1 MLRLAA
7 PDDVPAL
14 AEMLARSFHDDPV
27 SVWAH
32 PHAGKRPRRI
42 ARFFAGRLT
51 TLVPY
56 ELTWTTAERDAA
68 ALWAPPDA
76 WAVPPGE
83 LLRGIGALTP
93 RRAPLTLWGL
103 GGVERVHPRERH
115 LYLAVL
121 GVDPPRQGQ
130 GLGSWL
136 LAPGLEAC
144 DREGVG
150 AYLETAKARNVV
162 FYERH
167 GFRVRDE
174 LRLPRGPK
182 VWLMWRAPR

>member
-1 MLRLAA
+1 M
-7 PDDVPAL
+7 
-14 AEMLARSFHDDPV
+14 
-27 SVWAH
+27 
-32 PHAGKRPRRI
+32 
-42 ARFFAGRLT
+42 
-51 TLVPY
+51 
-56 ELTWTTAERDAA
+56 
-68 ALWAPPDA
+68 
-76 WAVPPGE
+76 PPGE
-83 LLRGIGALTP
+83 LLRGFGALTP